1 MNYELNQMFRFK
13 QFTIQDSVCAMKVG
27 TDGVILGA
35 WADINSPVASP
46 RILDIGTGSGLIAI
60 MLAQRFADA
69 HIDAIDIDADAIAQT
84 KENVSQSPFCNRIEA
99 WQTDLADM
107 ENEPRYDL
115 IVSNPPFYQEDTSC
129 PDAKRDTARHTTSL
143 PFDTLLHKAST
154 LLRDGGTFCV
164 IIPTSAVTELIGSSA
179 IHSLYLSDRTD
190 IHTTI
195 RKPAKR
201 TLLAFTHNRNVN
213 THFDKLYLRDA
224 NNNISDEYKALTNDF
239 YLNM

>member
-1 MNYELNQMFRFK
+1 MFRFK

-35 WADINSPVASP
+35 WADLQSPAASP

-69 HIDAIDIDADAIAQT
+69 RIDAIDIDADAITQT
-84 KENVSQSPFCNRIEA
+84 RENISLCPFNGRIEA

-107 ENEPRYDL
+107 DDEPRYDL
-115 IVSNPPFYQEDTSC
+115 IVSNPPFYQEHTSC
-129 PDAKRDTARHTTSL
+129 PDNQRDAARHTTSL

-164 IIPTSAVTELIGSSA
+164 IVPTSAATGLIGSSA
-179 IHSLYLSDRTD
+179 LHSLYLSRRTD
-190 IHTTI
+190 IHTTV

-201 TLLAFTHNRNVN
+201 TLLAFTHDRNAD
-213 THFDKLYLRDA
+213 TRFDKLYLRDA
-224 NNNISDEYKALTNDF
+224 ANAISAEYQALTHDF
-239 YLNM
+239 YLDM

>member
-1 MNYELNQMFRFK
+1 MFRFK

-35 WADINSPVASP
+35 WADMNSPVASP

-69 HIDAIDIDADAIAQT
+69 HIDAIDIDESAIIQT
-84 KENVSQSPFCNRIEA
+84 KENVANCPYAERIIA
-99 WQTDLADM
+99 WKTDLADM
-107 ENEPRYDL
+107 EEEPRYDL

-164 IIPTSAVTELIGSSA
+164 IVPTSAATGLIGSSA
-179 IHSLYLSDRTD
+179 LHSLYLSGRTD

-201 TLLAFTHNRNVN
+201 TLLAFTHDRLLLEYVKR
-213 THFDKLYLRDA
+213 KLPTTIMTIQD
-224 NNNISDEYKALTNDF
+224 N
-239 YLNM
+239 